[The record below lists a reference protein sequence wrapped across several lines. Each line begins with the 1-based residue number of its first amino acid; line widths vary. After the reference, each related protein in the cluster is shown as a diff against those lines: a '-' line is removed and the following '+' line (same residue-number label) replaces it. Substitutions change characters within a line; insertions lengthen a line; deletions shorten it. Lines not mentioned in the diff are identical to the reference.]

1 MSANGDVQ
9 DLPRDRS
16 SASHCATCGAPL
28 GEHVVPLTAAP
39 SLATRLLNAVNQAVI
54 ATDLDG
60 IIVYWNRFA
69 EQLYGWEA
77 TEVLGQH
84 ILEVTPS
91 NLSRGQAASIWSWLQ
106 RGEAW
111 SGELLVRRR
120 DGSEFTA
127 LVTDAPLLDAN
138 GALVGVVG
146 VSADLTEVKQVA
158 EALCLAKQE
167 AARLDGVRLTAR
179 EISHLLNNDL
189 QLPLIMLSLLQRR
202 SDLPG
207 DARASVE
214 RAIASLAE
222 AAEHVQ
228 QLQQV
233 VRVETKPTPT
243 GPALDLHRST
253 DAAPS

>member
-1 MSANGDVQ
+1 
-9 DLPRDRS
+9 
-16 SASHCATCGAPL
+16 
-28 GEHVVPLTAAP
+28 
-39 SLATRLLNAVNQAVI
+39 VNQAVI

-69 EQLYGWEA
+69 EQLYGWPA
-77 TEVLGQH
+77 SEVLGQQV
-84 ILEVTPS
+84 LEVTPS
-91 NLSRGQAASIWSWLQ
+91 RLSQSQAAAVFHRLQ
-106 RGEAW
+106 RGETW

-138 GALVGVVG
+138 GAVVGIVG

-202 SDLPG
+202 RGLPE
-207 DARASVE
+207 DARACVD
-214 RAIASLAE
+214 RAMASLAE
-222 AAEHVQ
+222 AAGHVQ

-253 DAAPS
+253 DTVAS

>member
-1 MSANGDVQ
+1 MGS
-9 DLPRDRS
+9 PET
-16 SASHCATCGAPL
+16 HCATCGAPL
-28 GEHVVPLTAAP
+28 GEHITPLSAAP

-60 IIVYWNRFA
+60 TIVYWNRFA

-77 TEVLGQH
+77 SEVLGRQ

-91 NLSRGQAASIWSWLQ
+91 SISRGQAASIWSWLQ
-106 RGEAW
+106 RGETW
-111 SGELLVRRR
+111 SGELLLRRR

-138 GALVGVVG
+138 GSLVGIVG

-158 EALCLAKQE
+158 EALCRAKQD
-167 AARLDGVRLTAR
+167 AARLEGVRLTAR

-189 QLPLIMLSLLQRR
+189 QLPLILLSLLQRR

-207 DARASVE
+207 DARACVD
-214 RAIASLAE
+214 RAVDSLSE

-233 VRVETKPTPT
+233 VRVETKATPT
-243 GPALDLHRST
+243 GPALDLDRST
-253 DAAPS
+253 ESLIG

>member
-1 MSANGDVQ
+1 MSPNDGVQ
-9 DLPRDRS
+9 DLAVERF

-28 GEHVVPLTAAP
+28 GEHVVPISTAP

-69 EQLYGWEA
+69 EQLYGWPA
-77 TEVLGQH
+77 SEVLGQQV
-84 ILEVTPS
+84 LEVTPS
-91 NLSRGQAASIWSWLQ
+91 RLSQSQAAAVFNRLQ
-106 RGEAW
+106 RGETW

-138 GALVGVVG
+138 GALVGIVG

-202 SDLPG
+202 SDLPE
-207 DARASVE
+207 DARACVD
-214 RAIASLAE
+214 RARTSLAE

-253 DAAPS
+253 DTVAS

>member
-1 MSANGDVQ
+1 MNGKDSIQ
-9 DLPRDRS
+9 DPTPVGAAGAR
-16 SASHCATCGAPL
+16 CATCGAPL
-28 GEHVVPLTAAP
+28 SEHPAP
-39 SLATRLLNAVNQAVI
+39 PPTGASLATRLLNAVNQAVI

-60 IIVYWNRFA
+60 TIVYWNRYA
-69 EQLYGWEA
+69 EQLYGWDA
-77 TEVLGQH
+77 LEVLGRQ

-91 NLSRGQAASIWSWLQ
+91 GLSRKQAAAIFNALR
-106 RGEAW
+106 RGETW
-111 SGELLVRRR
+111 SGELLLRRR

-138 GALVGVVG
+138 GTLVGIVG

-158 EALCLAKQE
+158 EAMCQAKQE

-202 SDLPG
+202 SDLPA
-207 DARASVE
+207 DARACVDQ
-214 RAIASLAE
+214 AMDSLGE

-233 VRVETKPTPT
+233 VRVETKLTPT
-243 GPALDLHRST
+243 GPSLDLDRST
-253 DAAPS
+253 DTLAS

>member
-1 MSANGDVQ
+1 MSLDDDMRDPSPNG
-9 DLPRDRS
+9 S
-16 SASHCATCGAPL
+16 SGTHCASCGAPL
-28 GEHVVPLTAAP
+28 GEHIAPLSAAP

-60 IIVYWNRFA
+60 TIVYWNRYA

-77 TEVLGQH
+77 SEALGRH

-91 NLSRGQAASIWSWLQ
+91 NLSRRQAATVWSWLQ
-106 RGEAW
+106 RGETW
-111 SGELLVRRR
+111 SGELLLRRR

-138 GALVGVVG
+138 GSLVGVVG

-158 EALCLAKQE
+158 EALCQAKQD
-167 AARLDGVRLTAR
+167 AARLEGVRLTAR

-207 DARASVE
+207 DARACVD
-214 RAIASLAE
+214 RAVASLSE

-233 VRVETKPTPT
+233 VRVETKATPT
-243 GPALDLHRST
+243 GPALDLDRST
-253 DAAPS
+253 ETLTG